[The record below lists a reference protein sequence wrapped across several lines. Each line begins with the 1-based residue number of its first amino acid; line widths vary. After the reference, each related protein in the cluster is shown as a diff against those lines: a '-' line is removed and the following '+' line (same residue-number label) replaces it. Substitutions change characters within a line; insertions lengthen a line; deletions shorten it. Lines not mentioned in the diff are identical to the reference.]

1 MIQYGFRILK
11 YVWWIMAMANVS
23 KISGSLWSLIAASK
37 TWRELMV
44 HSGSA
49 TQLEKGTYLNFKGI
63 HINQYILYTH
73 MCIYVYMYTYIYA
86 YIYIYIY
93 IYIHVHRHTYTY
105 VYMYTCIYIYIYIYL
120 YTYRWESSS
129 WLDTYQINPRRI
141 EKSVS
146 SPDEVVYKQWWIESF
161 LSFWSCSLSYSNGKS
176 TGSHSFS
183 VKYVGECTKLIG
195 QWWWGINWGI
205 SPNFKPMYYFYGVLQ
220 TKWSNNTFWDC
231 SMFLLPRYWAT
242 SGQIACVV
250 EQLDYAKCWIM
261 FQRIGKTKLE
271 APALV

>member
-1 MIQYGFRILK
+1 MEIPGSLDMEVQQCTISQALFYGDIPWNLGLTWALYMVGTSNSGSWNGHWLMVSCDYSWQIMVNWWWVMANYGKLDGKLMIQYGFRILK

-93 IYIHVHRHTYTY
+93 MFIDIHIHMCICIHVYIYIHIFIHIQVGKQFLTG
-105 VYMYTCIYIYIYIYL
+105 YI
-120 YTYRWESSS
+120 
-129 WLDTYQINPRRI
+129 
-141 EKSVS
+141 
-146 SPDEVVYKQWWIESF
+146 
-161 LSFWSCSLSYSNGKS
+161 SN
-176 TGSHSFS
+176 
-183 VKYVGECTKLIG
+183 
-195 QWWWGINWGI
+195 
-205 SPNFKPMYYFYGVLQ
+205 
-220 TKWSNNTFWDC
+220 
-231 SMFLLPRYWAT
+231 
-242 SGQIACVV
+242 
-250 EQLDYAKCWIM
+250 
-261 FQRIGKTKLE
+261 
-271 APALV
+271 